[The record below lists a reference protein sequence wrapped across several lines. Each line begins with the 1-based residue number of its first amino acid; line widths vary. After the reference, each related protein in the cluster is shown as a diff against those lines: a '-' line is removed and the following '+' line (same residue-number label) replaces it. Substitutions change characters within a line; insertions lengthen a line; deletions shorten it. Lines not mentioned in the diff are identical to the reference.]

1 MAGRIPVWPSC
12 VNSPVSLYWIACLLV
27 YGWTFL
33 LRGLLMDVMDAIRA
47 RYSCRAYLDNPIE
60 KDKLDK
66 VMEAA
71 RLAPS
76 AKNLQDW
83 RFVVV
88 TDQQTRKKIAAAA
101 NNQTFLE
108 EAGAI
113 IIACTVSDH
122 VMRCG
127 QAVGPIDIAIAL
139 EHIALQATE
148 LGLAT
153 CWIGS
158 FYADKVKSVV
168 GIPDGV
174 TIIELMALGYP
185 ADAPK
190 EHRREALD
198 RIISFEKWQF

>member
-1 MAGRIPVWPSC
+1 
-12 VNSPVSLYWIACLLV
+12 
-27 YGWTFL
+27 
-33 LRGLLMDVMDAIRA
+33 MDVSEAIRN
-47 RYSCRAYLDNPIE
+47 RYSCRHYQ
-60 KDKLDK
+60 DKPLEQNK
-66 VMEAA
+66 LAAVLEAA
-71 RLAPS
+71 RQAPS

-88 TDQQTRKKIAAAA
+88 TDTQTKKKVAAAA

-168 GIPDGV
+168 GIPADIMIV
-174 TIIELMALGYP
+174 ELMALGYP
-185 ADAPK
+185 ADPPK

-198 RIISFEKWQF
+198 RIVSFEKWRF